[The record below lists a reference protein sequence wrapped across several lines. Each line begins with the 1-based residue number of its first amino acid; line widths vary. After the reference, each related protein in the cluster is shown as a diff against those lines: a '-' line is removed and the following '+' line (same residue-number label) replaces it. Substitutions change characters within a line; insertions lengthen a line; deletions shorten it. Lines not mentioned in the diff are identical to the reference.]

1 MKKNILFTF
10 YFLLLSIAL
19 FGKTQ
24 VIAHRGYWQQEGS
37 AKNSI
42 SSLKNAQELGV
53 YGSELDVH
61 ITSDGVPVVNHD
73 DSIQGYDINHTPFRE
88 LKQVKL
94 ENGEPIPTL
103 KAYLKQA
110 MKNKD
115 TKLIIEIKYKKD
127 ADLEKRTVHSVV
139 DLVKKLNMEQQVE
152 YISFSMNICKEL
164 LQETPNTPIA
174 YLAYKDFIFS
184 PKELKDTGV
193 SGLDYYYTLL
203 LQKPEWIQEAK
214 SLGLSVNA
222 WTVNDPQIIQ
232 KLIDLKVDYI
242 TTDEPEKTLELLKR

>member
-1 MKKNILFTF
+1 MIKKIVVLF
-10 YFLLLSIAL
+10 FLLLSIAL
-19 FGKTQ
+19 FGKTR

-42 SSLKNAQELGV
+42 SSLKNAQKLGV

-88 LKQVKL
+88 LKQLKL
-94 ENGEPIPTL
+94 ENGERLPTL
-103 KAYLKQA
+103 EAYLKQA
-110 MKNKD
+110 MKNTK

-127 ADLEKRTVHSVV
+127 ADLEKRTVHAVV
-139 DLVKKLNMEQQVE
+139 DLVNKLNLEQQIE

-164 LQETPNTPIA
+164 VLETPNTPIA

-184 PKELKDTGV
+184 PEELKEIGV
-193 SGLDYYYTLL
+193 SGLDYNYALL
-203 LQKPEWIQEAK
+203 LQKPEWIGEAK

-232 KLIDLKVDYI
+232 KLIDLNVDYI
-242 TTDEPEKTLELLKR
+242 TTDEPKITLELLSR